1 MFVYPPG
8 NDHIPY
14 LRKRNIDS
22 SSCLLGGDMLVP
34 WRVDTSKLL
43 VCSHR
48 AGGTN
53 VKDLSEVFLLHEFIV
68 RKKFTNLHK
77 ETFSTPRVSY
87 IHFMGTQKSSA
98 PHLGPAGGKP
108 VSTRGSQG
116 HLSAFGRPIS
126 LSFGRKKEDGP
137 RRDPLAKPGG
147 TAGFSLCCYGVVCER
162 QKNARKRKSG
172 FKKSEGFFWSP
183 GATRRKNARW

>member
-87 IHFMGTQKSSA
+87 IHFKRA
-98 PHLGPAGGKP
+98 PKNVVHIFPKCDFFRAKRHLILALRGVS
-108 VSTRGSQG
+108 VSTRGKRPS
-116 HLSAFGRPIS
+116 SAFGRPF
-126 LSFGRKKEDGP
+126 LCPKRDEKKEDGLRQP
-137 RRDPLAKPGG
+137 TLLRNRG
-147 TAGFSLCCYGVVCER
+147 ER
-162 QKNARKRKSG
+162 QGGFVGNRRLRTEKNAE
-172 FKKSEGFFWSP
+172 KKS
-183 GATRRKNARW
+183 